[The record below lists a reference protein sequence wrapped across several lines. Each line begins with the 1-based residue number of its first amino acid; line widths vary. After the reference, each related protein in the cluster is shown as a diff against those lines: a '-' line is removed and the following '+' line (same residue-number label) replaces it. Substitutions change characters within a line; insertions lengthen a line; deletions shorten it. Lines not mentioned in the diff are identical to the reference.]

1 MTLSS
6 YKMLLVLR
14 SRNSNVPFFWGCFS
28 FIEQKILLFHQFQ
41 RKMLDNLL
49 IEFKRDGQF
58 LVSCFVE

>member
-1 MTLSS
+1 MLS
-6 YKMLLVLR
+6 VLR
-14 SRNSNVPFFWGCFS
+14 SRNSNVPFFWGRFS
-28 FIEQKILLFHQFQ
+28 FIGQKILLFHQFQ